1 MPDGVDEATQIEK
14 WELLDYDNEVEPVLQ
29 VLVGRTLSQSRIE
42 LIENWEKEEK
52 LKRLVYPLD
61 PLKDHF
67 VCGEFRENTRKSET
81 QSLW

>member
-1 MPDGVDEATQIEK
+1 MKQPTPEYVPLPKGRDEGTQIEK

-52 LKRLVYPLD
+52 LKRLV
-61 PLKDHF
+61 
-67 VCGEFRENTRKSET
+67 SEIPED
-81 QSLW
+81 SHE